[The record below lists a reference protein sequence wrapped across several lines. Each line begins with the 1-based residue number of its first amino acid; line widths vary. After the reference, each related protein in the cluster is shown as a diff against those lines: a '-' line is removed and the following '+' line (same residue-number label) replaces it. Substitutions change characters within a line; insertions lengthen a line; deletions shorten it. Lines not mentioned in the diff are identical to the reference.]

1 MSERQT
7 LGNIWPQLP
16 ILDNRPSDDREGNFL
31 IISDRAGGGYEI
43 SVDALPL
50 VETLDD
56 GERARLT
63 TWLVEQ
69 RGQGVPTPLITPL
82 IVEYARTSR
91 TILVHERA
99 DRLLKQLISKSRVL
113 GNEIQIGCEGKRDK
127 YGEWIGHDSP
137 TIWNAMARTESISE
151 EEIQF
156 LTRYL
161 VEQRWIEAKF
171 YGRCVECT
179 VLVDGYTHSAELS
192 KSRQGDQGFV
202 AMWFDESMDEVFRNG
217 IAKGIDDAGYR
228 PFRIDRKDHINK
240 IDDEIMAEIRD
251 SKFLVADF
259 TQGTDGPRGGVY
271 YEAGFAR
278 GLGIP
283 VFYTCRKNMVDKL
296 HFDTRQFNHIL
307 WETPEELCGALRN
320 RIEAVIQ
327 KGPHFQSSWA

>member
-1 MSERQT
+1 
-7 LGNIWPQLP
+7 
-16 ILDNRPSDDREGNFL
+16 
-31 IISDRAGGGYEI
+31 
-43 SVDALPL
+43 
-50 VETLDD
+50 
-56 GERARLT
+56 
-63 TWLVEQ
+63 
-69 RGQGVPTPLITPL
+69 
-82 IVEYARTSR
+82 
-91 TILVHERA
+91 
-99 DRLLKQLISKSRVL
+99 
-113 GNEIQIGCEGKRDK
+113 
-127 YGEWIGHDSP
+127 
-137 TIWNAMARTESISE
+137 MARTESISE
-151 EEIQF
+151 EEIRF

-161 VEQRWIEAKF
+161 VEQLWIEAKY

-192 KSRQGDQGFV
+192 KSRQGDQAFV
-202 AMWFDESMDEVFRNG
+202 AMWFDESMDEVFRSG
-217 IAKGIDDAGYR
+217 IAKGIVEAGYR

-327 KGPHFQSSWA
+327 KGPHFQSSRA